1 MMLHRPWAFVK
12 PPCCFG
18 RSALPVREYLLSS
31 LTLCVS
37 QAMMTEGMEPP
48 SQQLDAETAW
58 AVGFMPGL
66 SEEEEGHL
74 PPGYEERL
82 YTEVAPMLRQL
93 PCIVSL
99 LYCSMDL
106 QLPV

>member
-1 MMLHRPWAFVK
+1 MA
-12 PPCCFG
+12 
-18 RSALPVREYLLSS
+18 A
-31 LTLCVS
+31 
-37 QAMMTEGMEPP
+37 EGMEQP

-82 YTEVAPMLRQL
+82 YTEVQPMLLSVIHYLL
-93 PCIVSL
+93 PSH
-99 LYCSMDL
+99 SMYMRL
-106 QLPV
+106 TGQPPPMPMHMNSQQVFH

>member
-1 MMLHRPWAFVK
+1 MSQDFLF
-12 PPCCFG
+12 PP
-18 RSALPVREYLLSS
+18 
-31 LTLCVS
+31 TLCVS
-37 QAMMTEGMEPP
+37 QAMAAEGMEQP

-82 YTEVAPMLRQL
+82 YTEVLPTLCQL

-99 LYCSMDL
+99 LVL
-106 QLPV
+106 QGAYATDCLPFPSSALSDRQVSAA

>member
-1 MMLHRPWAFVK
+1 MRHF
-12 PPCCFG
+12 
-18 RSALPVREYLLSS
+18 LLFS
-31 LTLCVS
+31 LTLCVT
-37 QAMMTEGMEPP
+37 QAMAAEGMEQP

-82 YTEVAPMLRQL
+82 YTEVLPMLRQL

-99 LYCSMDL
+99 LFRSMHM
-106 QLPV
+106 QLNV